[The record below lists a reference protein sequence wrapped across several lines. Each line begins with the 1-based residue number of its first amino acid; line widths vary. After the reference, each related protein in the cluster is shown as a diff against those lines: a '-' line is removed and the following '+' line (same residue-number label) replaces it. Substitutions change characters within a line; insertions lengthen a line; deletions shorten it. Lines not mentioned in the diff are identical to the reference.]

1 MKKLDLNVERY
12 IVEEKIFPESK
23 KSATYIYPEVLK
35 DNSLLKYNISEH
47 SIQIFDDYF
56 NLQNKLSLNKE
67 ILDDCFFEEEEK
79 IIKETIFDI
88 HDRISYKLAQINES
102 ISPFYWDIYKNA
114 DMYSH
119 EIDHYVKDDYVL
131 ILKYKKEE
139 PDE

>member
-12 IVEEKIFPESK
+12 IVEEKIFPEDE
-23 KSATYIYPEVLK
+23 KSVTYIYPEVLK
-35 DNSLLKYNISEH
+35 DNLIFRENIFNHTIEMFQKLFKDLKELSFCENQLNECIFSIQEKLCKDRKEGLAYKIERQKALISE
-47 SIQIFDDYF
+47 D
-56 NLQNKLSLNKE
+56 
-67 ILDDCFFEEEEK
+67 LD
-79 IIKETIFDI
+79 
-88 HDRISYKLAQINES
+88 
-102 ISPFYWDIYKNA
+102 PFYWDIYKDA